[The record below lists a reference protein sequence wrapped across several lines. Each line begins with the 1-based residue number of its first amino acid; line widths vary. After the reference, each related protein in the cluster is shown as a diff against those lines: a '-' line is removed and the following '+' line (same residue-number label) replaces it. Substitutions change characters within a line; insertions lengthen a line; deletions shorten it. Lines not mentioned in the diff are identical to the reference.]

1 VGHEPGNKV
10 NVTAQAV
17 ELGNRDVAL
26 KLPSGGQCG
35 LKLGAAIQCVSPLP
49 CLHFNELAGNFEAL
63 GLRELR
69 EGVALGLNTEPGAR
83 HTQVNVAGAKPIH
96 M

>member
-49 CLHFNELAGNFEAL
+49 CLHFNELAGDLKSL
-63 GLRELR
+63 GPCELSER
-69 EGVALGLNTEPGAR
+69 VALGLNTEPGASLPGR
-83 HTQVNVAGAKPIH
+83 
-96 M
+96 